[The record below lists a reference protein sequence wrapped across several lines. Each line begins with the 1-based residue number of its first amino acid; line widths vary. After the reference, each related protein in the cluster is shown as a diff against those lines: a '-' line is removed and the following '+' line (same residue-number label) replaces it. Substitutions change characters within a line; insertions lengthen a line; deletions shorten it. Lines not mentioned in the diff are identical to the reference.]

1 MPANRFAGWPYHG
14 DKQDD
19 CNYDMPGRA
28 HAFFQ
33 HCAGASDQRAGC
45 QCRQL
50 LGPFFALHGDR
61 DFAGRGALNQFDDSK
76 ILAAAELLADAK
88 VDVIGWS
95 GTAAGWRGFE
105 TDMRLCQRIT
115 ERTGIKATT
124 AILALNEL
132 MEKLSVKKLAIV
144 SPYTADVQQC
154 IVNNY
159 RAAGVATTAERH
171 LDISVNHSFALVEPE
186 QLLQLIGNVIEEG
199 KPDAVVTYCTNLRA
213 AQLAREVE
221 QRWGVPLL
229 DTVSTTVWGML
240 RAAGRDPSAVKGWGR
255 LFDVA

>member
-1 MPANRFAGWPYHG
+1 MTTSKTCLGVLTPSSNTALEPLTSALAASSGRCSAHFSRFRVTEISLAE
-14 DKQDD
+14 
-19 CNYDMPGRA
+19 
-28 HAFFQ
+28 
-33 HCAGASDQRAGC
+33 
-45 QCRQL
+45 
-50 LGPFFALHGDR
+50 
-61 DFAGRGALNQFDDSK
+61 GALNQFDDSK
-76 ILAAAELLADAK
+76 ILTAAELLADAK

-105 TDMRLCQRIT
+105 TDVQLCQRIE

-132 MEKLSVKKLAIV
+132 MQKLAVKKLAIV

-159 RAAGVATTAERH
+159 RTAGVETTAHRH
-171 LDISVNHSFALVEPE
+171 LNISVNHSFALVPPE
-186 QLLQLIGNVIEEG
+186 QLLALIGEVIEEG
-199 KPDAVVTYCTNLRA
+199 KPDAVVTYCTNLHA
-213 AQLAREVE
+213 AQLAQEVE
-221 QRWGVPLL
+221 RRWGVPLL

-240 RAAGRDPSAVKGWGR
+240 RMAGRSPSDIKGWGQ